1 MNEEK
6 MKIFNE
12 LFSKK
17 DLKRM
22 RMVEDYLDNYGDLI
36 LKRAVSPN
44 RVFVFLSKK
53 YEYTEI
59 GVRFILE
66 KAGVY
71 KGKDNPVCFPT
82 DEEKAAKPS
91 YFFPNNI

>member
-22 RMVEDYLDNYGDLI
+22 ELVDDYLNNYGSLI
-36 LKRAVSPN
+36 LKRTVSPN
-44 RVFVFLSKK
+44 RVFVLLSKK
-53 YEYTEI
+53 YEFTGI
-59 GVRFILE
+59 GVRYILE

-71 KGKDNPVCFPT
+71 KGKDNPVCYPT

-91 YFFPNNI
+91 YFFPQNI